1 MKLSA
6 ITLALSAVGAAVVA
20 LAASPSK
27 PAASLAITSTPIAG
41 DYVEARTASVFAGPC
56 HYNGE
61 LLTTGRDAVM
71 AWSINHGTWK
81 GVDLSGVRAAAAVT
95 SDANLSDDTVQKR
108 SEVVINTGA
117 SNAQFSAMAD
127 LLNTKCAAGL
137 GQVVSVRRGD
147 VSFKHDAEHYEFD
160 AAGLGSAS
168 VDAMPNHECC
178 KQPELV
184 WYTPLSP
191 ITDRRVGFTQFAKYD
206 GKMAQTWERN
216 EENSAFYGAFTA
228 N

>member
-27 PAASLAITSTPIAG
+27 PVTTPSTPIAG

-95 SDANLSDDTVQKR
+95 SDANLSDDTAQKR
-108 SEVVINTGA
+108 SEVVINTTA
-117 SNAQFSAMAD
+117 SDAQVSAMAD
-127 LLNTKCAAGL
+127 MLNSKCAAGL

-147 VSFKHDAEHYEFD
+147 VSFKRDAEHYEFN

-178 KQPELV
+178 KHPELV

-206 GKMAQTWERN
+206 GKMSQTWERN